1 MHSFGTVFRLSL
13 QDYFHERLLSL
24 CAVLGLAA
32 VLAPLLVL
40 FGVKSGIINT
50 MSDRLLQ
57 DPRNREVSP
66 VGSGRYGDTWFS
78 DMAKHPQVAFLIP
91 QTRSIAANMVLLKP
105 DRERA
110 HRVAVDLI
118 PTGEGDP
125 LLEKWGRI
133 PADET
138 SVVLSEPAARK
149 LDVVSGQE
157 VVGVVGRSFSGRK
170 EQVRVKLK
178 VDAVLPLEA
187 FQREAA
193 FVRLRL
199 LEATEDYR
207 DGLGSEAFGWP
218 GKRRSP
224 GQKEYPSFR
233 LYARSIYGVSY
244 LRDILL
250 GQGVEVYTRAEEIE
264 LVQSLD
270 SSFSLIFSLIAVVA
284 VLGYFASMA
293 SNVLANVKRKAR
305 HLGVIRLIGFSTR
318 SIVLFPIIQAIATSV
333 LGIGAAGLLYLVA
346 QMIINGL
353 FSQYLSEGEYVCK
366 LSPLHLLVALGLT
379 IVLSI
384 ISSAYAAF
392 RVAKIEPS
400 EVIRDV

>member
-1 MHSFGTVFRLSL
+1 MHNFGTVFRLSL

-157 VVGVVGRSFSGRK
+157 VVGVVSRSFSGRK

-270 SSFSLIFSLIAVVA
+270 SSFSLIFSLIAIVA

-379 IVLSI
+379 IVLSM